1 MQRKGD
7 QSHHDDHRC
16 EDRDDVT
23 VAPLARASSGP
34 FVAHGW
40 LLVPLNRA
48 HPCLGSERG
57 ATSGPGSRSRLC
69 SSRSKSAIRRGM
81 VLGTSDRAASSR
93 ATVAW
98 ISLIIRCLRAD
109 CRVSPVPCLR
119 AMRAPRA
126 SIVCGNART
135 GLFVPKSG
143 SPWEAV
149 RGSPR
154 GNLEPELWL
163 CRLRAMANDPSQEL
177 VPCHSKHPR
186 TSKSTPRTV

>member
-1 MQRKGD
+1 MPGP
-7 QSHHDDHRC
+7 
-16 EDRDDVT
+16 
-23 VAPLARASSGP
+23 VATNGEFPCSVKVIRAITTTIAARIAMMSPLPHWRGPRRVRSSLMVVPRAAEPRSS
-34 FVAHGW
+34 
-40 LLVPLNRA
+40 VPWA
-48 HPCLGSERG
+48 ERG

-126 SIVCGNART
+126 SILCGNART

-163 CRLRAMANDPSQEL
+163 CERWPMTQARSLRH
-177 VPCHSKHPR
+177 VI
-186 TSKSTPRTV
+186 

>member
-57 ATSGPGSRSRLC
+57 ATSGPGSRSRLW
-69 SSRSKSAIRRGM
+69 SSRSKSAIRWGM

-93 ATVAW
+93 ATAVW

-119 AMRAPRA
+119 AMRAPRLFQMAREWMQAMMAEEDDA
-126 SIVCGNART
+126 STIPKRKPPPART
-135 GLFVPKSG
+135 V
-143 SPWEAV
+143 SPHPAA
-149 RGSPR
+149 
-154 GNLEPELWL
+154 PE
-163 CRLRAMANDPSQEL
+163 RREDA
-177 VPCHSKHPR
+177 
-186 TSKSTPRTV
+186 

>member
-23 VAPLARASSGP
+23 VAPLAKASSGP

-40 LLVPLNRA
+40 FLVPLNRA

-69 SSRSKSAIRRGM
+69 SSRSKSAIRWGM

-93 ATVAW
+93 ATAAW
-98 ISLIIRCLRAD
+98 ISLMIRCWRAD
-109 CRVSPVPCLR
+109 CRVFPVPYLR
-119 AMRAPRA
+119 AMRAPGA
-126 SIVCGNART
+126 SII
-135 GLFVPKSG
+135 
-143 SPWEAV
+143 
-149 RGSPR
+149 
-154 GNLEPELWL
+154 
-163 CRLRAMANDPSQEL
+163 
-177 VPCHSKHPR
+177 
-186 TSKSTPRTV
+186 